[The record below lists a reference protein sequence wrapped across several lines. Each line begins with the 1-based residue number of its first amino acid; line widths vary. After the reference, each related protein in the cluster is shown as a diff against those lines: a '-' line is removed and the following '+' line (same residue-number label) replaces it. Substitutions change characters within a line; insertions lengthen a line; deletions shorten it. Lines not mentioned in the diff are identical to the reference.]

1 MKHELEGVCAES
13 VSFRVVGGKLK
24 GVKFYKGCPGN
35 LRAMA
40 LLLEGM
46 PMKEAARKLKGI
58 KCGGK
63 PTSCSDQLARVL
75 EKLAAGAGPA
85 GGE

>member
-1 MKHELEGVCAES
+1 MKRKLEGVCSKE
-13 VSFRVVGGKLK
+13 VSFKIVGGRLK

-35 LRAMA
+35 LKAMA

-46 PMKEAARKLKGI
+46 RVKEAAAKLKGI
-58 KCGGK
+58 TCGDR

-75 EKLAAGAGPA
+75 EHLLKTKK
-85 GGE
+85 